1 MRLRSSW
8 TIPVAALFTVL
19 ASGGWLLQE
28 GAGPS
33 ASEALLET
41 VVRRV
46 SDNFVEEVSAQ
57 ELYDKAID
65 GLLFELGDPYAAF
78 IRAED
83 QTTALLSNSYG
94 GVGMRILAEEEGIT
108 VLSIIP
114 NSPSSALGLRPADRI
129 VEVDGESTVGWSQVD
144 AVSSLRGPKGEAVE
158 VAVSREGEPELLHF
172 AIVRDDVHIVATQS
186 LMLPDDVGYVYL
198 QQFSRQATQELQ
210 VAINDLLARG
220 ANSLVL
226 DLRYNQG
233 GILREAVEIA
243 DLFLEPGEMVV
254 DTRAR
259 DSRDSYTFA
268 APGPDRY
275 PGLPIVVL
283 VNTWSASASEIVAG
297 ALQDHDR
304 ALVLGTRTFG
314 KGVMQSVFPLPG
326 GNYLR
331 LTTGT
336 WYTPSGRSIHRSR
349 GEGDDTFALGSED
362 FNEAVS
368 EAVQLGMGAT
378 DGFVADRGP
387 VLEDAEDEEDLETFR
402 TASGRLVYGG
412 GGIIPDLVV
421 MPDTLTVAEQ
431 ELRQVLLDTE
441 VPFNDLAFRFA
452 VKYQR
457 EHLDLTEDFS
467 VTRQMRGE
475 FLAFLEERTGATL
488 DADLVDAAGD
498 LVDFQLGRQ
507 LAAAAFGEDAGLR
520 RAVERSRQVGEGV
533 RLLSGAA
540 TPEELL
546 ALVEQAT
553 EERIDDEIGPES

>member
-1 MRLRSSW
+1 MKLRSSW
-8 TIPVAALFTVL
+8 TVPVAGLFAVL

-28 GAGPS
+28 SAGPS
-33 ASEALLET
+33 ASDALLET

-108 VLSIIP
+108 VLGIIP
-114 NSPSSALGLRPADRI
+114 NSPSSALGLMADDRI

-144 AVSSLRGPKGEAVE
+144 AVSALRGPKGEAVE

-172 AIVRDDVHIVATQS
+172 SIVRDDVHIVATQS
-186 LMLPDDVGYVYL
+186 LILSDDVGYVFL

-220 ANSLVL
+220 ARSLVL
-226 DLRYNQG
+226 DLRFNVG
-233 GILREAVEIA
+233 GILREAVEIS
-243 DLFLEPGEMVV
+243 DLFLQQGEMVV

-259 DSRDSYTFA
+259 DPRDSYTFA

-275 PGLPIVVL
+275 PGLPVVVL

-349 GEGDDTFALGSED
+349 GEGDDAFALGSDE
-362 FNEAVS
+362 FNDAVT

-378 DGFVADRGP
+378 DGFVADTDP
-387 VLEDAEDEEDLETFR
+387 ALDDAEDMPVFETV
-402 TASGRLVYGG
+402 SGRVVYGG
-412 GGIIPDLVV
+412 GGIVPDVV
-421 MPDTLTVAEQ
+421 VLPDTLTVPER
-431 ELRQVLLDTE
+431 ELRQALLDSE
-441 VPFNDLAFRFA
+441 VAFNDLAFRFA
-452 VKYQR
+452 VKYHRRHPDLR
-457 EHLDLTEDFS
+457 ENFVVDVEL
-467 VTRQMRGE
+467 RRE
-475 FLAFLEERTGATL
+475 FVAYLAEETGATL
-488 DADLVDAAGD
+488 DSELVDAAGD

-507 LAAAAFGEDAGLR
+507 LAAAAFGEEAGLR
-520 RAVERSRQVGEGV
+520 RAVERSRQVTEAV
-533 RLLSGAA
+533 RLLDGAA

-546 ALVEQAT
+546 ALGEQIRDEQA
-553 EERIDDEIGPES
+553 DETLGPES

>member
-1 MRLRSSW
+1 MKLRSSW
-8 TIPVAALFTVL
+8 AVPVAGLFAVL

-28 GAGPS
+28 SAGPS

-94 GVGMRILAEEEGIT
+94 GVGMRILAEDEGIT

-114 NSPSSALGLRPADRI
+114 NSPSSELGLRPADRI

-144 AVSSLRGPKGEAVE
+144 AVSSLRGPKGETVE

-172 AIVRDDVHIVATQS
+172 SIVRDDVHIVATQS
-186 LMLPDDVGYVYL
+186 LILSDDVGYVFL

-220 ANSLVL
+220 ASSLVL
-226 DLRYNQG
+226 DLRYNVG
-233 GILREAVEIA
+233 GILREAVEIS
-243 DLFLEPGEMVV
+243 DLFLDQGEMVV

-259 DSRDSYTFA
+259 DPRDSYTFT

-275 PGLPIVVL
+275 PGLPVVVL

-349 GEGDDTFALGSED
+349 GEGDDTFALGSDE
-362 FNEAVS
+362 FNDAVT
-368 EAVQLGMGAT
+368 EAVQLGMGST
-378 DGFVADRGP
+378 DGFVADSDP
-387 VLEDAEDEEDLETFR
+387 VLDDVEEMPAYETV
-402 TASGRLVYGG
+402 SGRVVYGG
-412 GGIIPDLVV
+412 GGIVPDVVV
-421 MPDTLTVAEQ
+421 MPDTLTVAER
-431 ELRQVLLDTE
+431 ELRQVLLDSE

-452 VKYQR
+452 VKYHR
-457 EHLDLTEDFS
+457 AHPELREDFLLTS
-467 VTRQMRGE
+467 EMRGE
-475 FLAFLEERTGATL
+475 FLDYLGEQTGAVL
-488 DADLVDAAGD
+488 DPDLVDAASE
-498 LVDFQLGRQ
+498 LVDFQLSRQ
-507 LAAAAFGEDAGLR
+507 LAAAAFGEDAGTR
-520 RAVERSRQVGEGV
+520 RAVEPSRQVTEAV
-533 RLLSGAA
+533 RLLDGSA

-546 ALVEQAT
+546 ALGEQTREEQA
-553 EERIDDEIGPES
+553 DEKMGPES

>member
-1 MRLRSSW
+1 MKFRRSW
-8 TIPVAALFTVL
+8 MLPVAALFTVL

-28 GAGPS
+28 AGPS
-33 ASEALLET
+33 ASDALLET

-46 SDNFVEEVSAQ
+46 ADNFVEEVSPQ
-57 ELYDKAID
+57 DLYDKAID
-65 GLLFELGDPYAAF
+65 GLLYELGDPYAAF
-78 IRAED
+78 IRAEN

-114 NSPSSALGLRPADRI
+114 NSPSADLDLRPGDRI
-129 VEVDGESTVGWSQVD
+129 VEVDGESTVGWTQEE
-144 AVSSLRGPKGEAVE
+144 AVGALRGPKGEGVQ
-158 VAVSREGEPELLHF
+158 VAVRRAGEPDLLRIE
-172 AIVRDDVHIVATQS
+172 IVRGDVHIVATQS
-186 LMLPDDVGYVYL
+186 LLLDGDVGYVYL
-198 QQFSRQATQELQ
+198 QQFSRKATQELQ
-210 VAINDLLARG
+210 VAINDLLAQG
-220 ANSLVL
+220 ARSLVL

-243 DLFLEPGEMVV
+243 DLFLEQGEMVV

-259 DSRDSYTFA
+259 DPRDSYTFS

-275 PGLPIVVL
+275 PGLPVVVL

-349 GEGDDTFALGSED
+349 GEGDGVIALGSED
-362 FNEAVS
+362 FNDAVS

-378 DGFVADRGP
+378 DGFAADPDP
-387 VLEDAEDEEDLETFR
+387 VMEDAGELETFR
-402 TASGRLVYGG
+402 TVSGRIVYGG
-412 GGIIPDLVV
+412 GGIMPDLVV
-421 MPDTLTVAEQ
+421 MPDTLTTAEQ
-431 ELRQVLLDTE
+431 ELRQVLLESE

-452 VKYQR
+452 VEYHRQNP
-457 EHLDLTEDFS
+457 ELTERFT
-467 VTRQMRGE
+467 VTREMRQ
-475 FLAFLEERTGATL
+475 AFLDYLSERTGAEL
-488 DADLVDAAGD
+488 DPDLVDAAGD

-520 RAVERSRQVGEGV
+520 RAVERSRQVNEGV

-546 ALVEQAT
+546 ANGEREREEQA
-553 EERIDDEIGPES
+553 DSDIGPES

>member
-1 MRLRSSW
+1 MKFRSSW
-8 TIPVAALFTVL
+8 TIPIAASFAVL
-19 ASGGWLLQE
+19 ASGGWLLQA
-28 GAGPS
+28 AGPS
-33 ASEALLET
+33 ASDALLET

-46 SDNFVEEVSAQ
+46 ADNFVEEVSPQ
-57 ELYDKAID
+57 DLYDKAID

-94 GVGMRILAEEEGIT
+94 GVGMRILAEEPGIT

-114 NSPSSALGLRPADRI
+114 NSPSADLDLRPGDRI
-129 VEVDGESTVGWSQVD
+129 VEVDGESTVGWTQGE
-144 AVSSLRGPKGEAVE
+144 AVSALRGPKGEPVR
-158 VAVSREGEPELLHF
+158 VAVSRAGESELLRME
-172 AIVRDDVHIVATQS
+172 IVRGDVHLVAAKS
-186 LMLPDDVGYVYL
+186 LVLSDDVGYVYL
-198 QQFSRQATQELQ
+198 EQFSRKATQELQ
-210 VAINDLLARG
+210 VAINDLLAQG
-220 ANSLVL
+220 ARSLVL

-243 DLFLEPGEMVV
+243 DLFLEQGEMVV

-259 DSRDSYTFA
+259 DPRDSYTFS

-275 PGLPIVVL
+275 PGLPVVVL

-349 GEGDDTFALGSED
+349 GEGDDTFALGSDE
-362 FNEAVS
+362 FNDAVS

-378 DGFVADRGP
+378 DGFVSDPDPGMEDR
-387 VLEDAEDEEDLETFR
+387 EELETFE
-402 TASGRLVYGG
+402 TVSGRVVYGG
-412 GGIIPDLVV
+412 GGIMPDLVV
-421 MPDTLTVAEQ
+421 MPDTLTLPEQ
-431 ELRQVLLDTE
+431 ELREVLLESE

-452 VKYQR
+452 VDYQR
-457 EHLDLTEDFS
+457 RHPELTERFK
-467 VTRQMRGE
+467 VTREMRQE
-475 FLAFLEERTGATL
+475 FLDYLSERTGADL
-488 DADLVDAAGD
+488 DSELVDAAGD

-507 LAAAAFGEDAGLR
+507 IATAAFGEDAGLR
-520 RAVERSRQVGEGV
+520 RAVERSRQVNEGV

-546 ALVEQAT
+546 ARGEQ
-553 EERIDDEIGPES
+553 ERDEQTDSDIGPES

>member
-1 MRLRSSW
+1 MKLRSSW
-8 TIPVAALFTVL
+8 AIPVAGLFAVL

-28 GAGPS
+28 SAGPY

-41 VVRRV
+41 VVHRV
-46 SDNFVEEVSAQ
+46 ADNFVEEVSAQ

-114 NSPSSALGLRPADRI
+114 NSPSSELGLRANDRI
-129 VEVDGESTVGWSQVD
+129 VEVDGESTIGWSQVD

-158 VAVSREGEPELLHF
+158 VTVLREGEPELLHF
-172 AIVRDDVHIVATQS
+172 SIVRDDVHIVATQS
-186 LMLPDDVGYVYL
+186 LILSDDVGYVFL

-220 ANSLVL
+220 ARSLVL
-226 DLRYNQG
+226 DLRFNVG
-233 GILREAVEIA
+233 GILREAVEIS
-243 DLFLEPGEMVV
+243 DLFLEQGDMVV

-259 DSRDSYTFA
+259 DPRDSYTFS

-275 PGLPIVVL
+275 PGLPVVVL

-349 GEGDDTFALGSED
+349 GEGDDAFSLGSDD
-362 FNEAVS
+362 FNEAVT
-368 EAVQLGMGAT
+368 EAVQLGMGST
-378 DGFVADRGP
+378 DGFVVDTDPGR
-387 VLEDAEDEEDLETFR
+387 DDSEDETV
-402 TASGRLVYGG
+402 SGRVVYGG
-412 GGIIPDLVV
+412 GGIVPDVV
-421 MPDTLTVAEQ
+421 VLPDTLSVAEQ
-431 ELRQVLLDTE
+431 ALRQVLLDSE
-441 VPFNDLAFRFA
+441 VAFTDLAFRFA
-452 VKYQR
+452 VKYHR
-457 EHLDLTEDFS
+457 DHPGLREDFVVDS
-467 VTRQMRGE
+467 GLRRAFVDY
-475 FLAFLEERTGATL
+475 LAEETGATL
-488 DADLVDAAGD
+488 DSELVDAAGD

-507 LAAAAFGEDAGLR
+507 LATAAFGEDAGLR
-520 RAVERSRQVGEGV
+520 RAVERSRQVTEAV
-533 RLLSGAA
+533 RLLDEAA

-546 ALVEQAT
+546 ALGEQTREEQAD
-553 EERIDDEIGPES
+553 ERTGPES

>member
-1 MRLRSSW
+1 MKLSSSW
-8 TIPVAALFTVL
+8 TVPVAGLFAVL

-28 GAGPS
+28 SAGPS
-33 ASEALLET
+33 SPEALLET

-114 NSPSSALGLRPADRI
+114 NSPSSAIDLRPADRI
-129 VEVDGESTVGWSQVD
+129 VEVDGESTVGWSQVE

-158 VAVSREGEPELLHF
+158 VAVSRDGEPELLSF
-172 AIVRDDVHIVATQS
+172 SIVRDDVHIVATQS
-186 LMLPDDVGYVYL
+186 LMLSDDVGYVYL
-198 QQFSRQATQELQ
+198 QQFSRQATGELQ

-220 ANSLVL
+220 ASSLVL
-226 DLRYNQG
+226 DLRYNVG

-243 DLFLEPGEMVV
+243 DLMLDAGDMVV

-259 DSRDSYTFA
+259 DPRDSYTFTS
-268 APGPDRY
+268 PGPDRY
-275 PGLPIVVL
+275 PGLPVVVL

-349 GEGDDTFALGSED
+349 GEGDDTFALGSDE
-362 FNEAVS
+362 FNDAVS
-368 EAVQLGMGAT
+368 EAVQMGMGST
-378 DGFVADRGP
+378 DGFVADRDP
-387 VLEDAEDEEDLETFR
+387 ILDEAEDLQEFETV
-402 TASGRLVYGG
+402 SGRIVYGG
-412 GGIIPDLVV
+412 GGIVPDVV
-421 MPDTLTVAEQ
+421 VRPDTLTVAEQ
-431 ELRQVLLDTE
+431 ELRQVLMDSE

-452 VKYQR
+452 VKYHR
-457 EHLDLTEDFS
+457 DHPDLREDFR
-467 VTRQMRGE
+467 VTPELRGE
-475 FLAFLEERTGATL
+475 FLDYLGERAGAAL
-488 DADLVDAAGD
+488 DPELVEAAGE
-498 LVDFQLGRQ
+498 LVDFQLSRQ
-507 LAAAAFGEDAGLR
+507 LAAAAFGEDAELR
-520 RAVERSRQVGEGV
+520 RAVERSRQVSEAV
-533 RLLSGAA
+533 RLLKGAA
-540 TPEELL
+540 SPEELL
-546 ALVEQAT
+546 ALGEQT
-553 EERIDDEIGPES
+553 RDEKTDQSLGPES

>member
-8 TIPVAALFTVL
+8 TITVAGLFAVL
-19 ASGGWLLQE
+19 ASGGWLLQ
-28 GAGPS
+28 GSAVPS
-33 ASEALLET
+33 ESEALLET

-46 SDNFVEEVSAQ
+46 ADNFVEEVSPQ

-78 IRAED
+78 IRAEN

-94 GVGMRILAEEEGIT
+94 GVGMRILAEDEGIT

-114 NSPSSALGLRPADRI
+114 NSPSSALDLRPADRI

-158 VAVSREGEPELLHF
+158 VAVRREGEPDLLYF
-172 AIVRDDVHIVATQS
+172 SIVRADVHIVATQS
-186 LMLPDDVGYVYL
+186 LILSDDIGYVYL
-198 QQFSRQATQELQ
+198 QQFSREATRELQ

-220 ANSLVL
+220 ARSLVL
-226 DLRYNQG
+226 DLRYNVG
-233 GILREAVEIA
+233 GILREAVEIS
-243 DLFLEPGEMVV
+243 DLFLDPGDMVV

-259 DSRDSYTFA
+259 DPRDSYTFT

-275 PGLPIVVL
+275 PGLPVVVL

-336 WYTPSGRSIHRSR
+336 WYTPSGRSIHRAR
-349 GEGDDTFALGSED
+349 GEGDDVIALGSDE
-362 FNEAVS
+362 FNEAVT
-368 EAVQLGMGAT
+368 EAVQLGMGST
-378 DGFVADRGP
+378 DGFVADHDA
-387 VLEDAEDEEDLETFR
+387 VLDDAEDMQEYETV
-402 TASGRLVYGG
+402 SGRVVFGG
-412 GGIIPDLVV
+412 GGIVPDLVV
-421 MPDTLTVAEQ
+421 PPDTLTAAEQ
-431 ELRQVLLDTE
+431 ELRQVLLEAE

-452 VKYQR
+452 VQYHRDHPDLR
-457 EHLDLTEDFS
+457 EDFVVSPELRADFLDYLGEQTGAELDL
-467 VTRQMRGE
+467 Q
-475 FLAFLEERTGATL
+475 
-488 DADLVDAAGD
+488 LVDAAGE
-498 LVDFQLGRQ
+498 LVDFQLSRQ

-520 RAVERSRQVGEGV
+520 RAVERSRQVAEAV
-533 RLLSGAA
+533 RLLDGAA

-546 ALVEQAT
+546 ALGEQTRDEQA
-553 EERIDDEIGPES
+553 DEGMGPES

>member
-1 MRLRSSW
+1 MKFRSSW
-8 TIPVAALFTVL
+8 TIPIAVSFAVL
-19 ASGGWLLQE
+19 ASGGWLLQ

-33 ASEALLET
+33 ASDALLET

-46 SDNFVEEVSAQ
+46 ADNFVEEVSPQ
-57 ELYDKAID
+57 DLYDKAID

-94 GVGMRILAEEEGIT
+94 GVGMRILAEEPGIT
-108 VLSIIP
+108 VLSILP
-114 NSPSSALGLRPADRI
+114 NSPSADLDLRAGDRI
-129 VEVDGESTVGWSQVD
+129 VEVDGESTVGWTQGE
-144 AVSSLRGPKGEAVE
+144 AVSALRGPKGEAVR
-158 VAVSREGEPELLHF
+158 VAVSRAGESELLRME
-172 AIVRDDVHIVATQS
+172 IVRGDVHIVATQS
-186 LMLPDDVGYVYL
+186 LILSDDVGYVYL
-198 QQFSRQATQELQ
+198 QQFSRKATQELQ
-210 VAINDLLARG
+210 VAINDLLAQG
-220 ANSLVL
+220 ARSLVL

-243 DLFLEPGEMVV
+243 DLFLEQGEMVV

-259 DSRDSYTFA
+259 DPRDSYTFS

-275 PGLPIVVL
+275 PGLPVVVL

-349 GEGDDTFALGSED
+349 GEGDDTFALGSDE
-362 FNEAVS
+362 FNDAVS

-378 DGFVADRGP
+378 DGFVSDSDP
-387 VLEDAEDEEDLETFR
+387 EMEDPEELETFQ
-402 TASGRLVYGG
+402 TVSGRVVYGG
-412 GGIIPDLVV
+412 GGIMPDLVV
-421 MPDTLTVAEQ
+421 MPDTLTLPER
-431 ELRQVLLDTE
+431 ELREVLLESE

-452 VKYQR
+452 VEYQR
-457 EHLDLTEDFS
+457 RHPELTERFT
-467 VTRQMRGE
+467 VTRDMREE
-475 FLAFLEERTGATL
+475 FLEYLSERTGADL
-488 DADLVDAAGD
+488 DSELVDAAGD

-507 LAAAAFGEDAGLR
+507 IATAAFGEDAGLR
-520 RAVERSRQVGEGV
+520 RAVERSRQVNEGV

-546 ALVEQAT
+546 ALGEQ
-553 EERIDDEIGPES
+553 ERDEQTDSDIGPES

>member
-1 MRLRSSW
+1 MKLRGSW
-8 TIPVAALFTVL
+8 TFPVTALFAVL
-19 ASGGWLLQE
+19 ASGGWLLQD
-28 GAGPS
+28 GGGPT

-57 ELYDKAID
+57 DLYVMAID

-83 QTTALLSNSYG
+83 QTTALLSNNYG

-114 NSPSSALGLRPADRI
+114 NSPSSALDLRPDDRI
-129 VEVDGESTVGWSQVD
+129 VEVDGESTVGWSQTD
-144 AVSSLRGPKGEAVE
+144 AVSALRGPKGEAVE
-158 VAVSREGEPELLHF
+158 VAVERAGEPELLRF
-172 AIVRDDVHIVATQS
+172 SIVRDDVHVVATQS
-186 LMLPDDVGYVYL
+186 LILSDDIGYVYL
-198 QQFSRQATQELQ
+198 QQFSRRATQELQ
-210 VAINDLLARG
+210 VAVNDLLARG
-220 ANSLVL
+220 ARALVL

-243 DLFLEPGEMVV
+243 DLFLDPGDMVV

-259 DSRDSYTFA
+259 DVRDSYTFT

-275 PGLPIVVL
+275 PGLPVVVL

-349 GEGDDTFALGSED
+349 GEGDDTFALGSEE
-362 FNEAVS
+362 FNDAVA

-378 DGFVADRGP
+378 DGFVADRDPVSRRSRGP
-387 VLEDAEDEEDLETFR
+387 ADVRDRIGPPRVRRGRNHTGPGGDARYADGLGAGVATGAAGFR
-402 TASGRLVYGG
+402 GAVQRPRVSVRG
-412 GGIIPDLVV
+412 
-421 MPDTLTVAEQ
+421 
-431 ELRQVLLDTE
+431 QVL
-441 VPFNDLAFRFA
+441 PRASRPA
-452 VKYQR
+452 
-457 EHLDLTEDFS
+457 
-467 VTRQMRGE
+467 RG
-475 FLAFLEERTGATL
+475 FLGDSGLEG
-488 DADLVDAAGD
+488 
-498 LVDFQLGRQ
+498 
-507 LAAAAFGEDAGLR
+507 
-520 RAVERSRQVGEGV
+520 
-533 RLLSGAA
+533 
-540 TPEELL
+540 
-546 ALVEQAT
+546 
-553 EERIDDEIGPES
+553 

>member
-1 MRLRSSW
+1 MKLRSSW
-8 TIPVAALFTVL
+8 TIPIAALFTVL

-33 ASEALLET
+33 ASEALLDT

-46 SDNFVEEVSAQ
+46 SDNFVEEVTPS

-94 GVGMRILAEEEGIT
+94 GVGMRILAEEEGIL

-114 NSPSSALGLRPADRI
+114 NSPSSALDLRPADRI
-129 VEVDGESTVGWSQVD
+129 VEVDGESTLGWTQGE
-144 AVSSLRGPKGEAVE
+144 AVEALRGPKGEAVE
-158 VAVSREGEPELLHF
+158 VAVSRDGEPELLRF
-172 AIVRDDVHIVATQS
+172 AIERDDVHIVAAQS
-186 LMLPDDVGYVYL
+186 LILSDDVGYIYL
-198 QQFSRQATQELQ
+198 QQFSRQATGELQ

-220 ANSLVL
+220 ARSLVL
-226 DLRYNQG
+226 DLRYNVG

-243 DLFLEPGEMVV
+243 DLFLEPGDMVV

-259 DSRDSYTFA
+259 NPLDSYTFS

-275 PGLPIVVL
+275 PGLPVVVL

-304 ALVLGTRTFG
+304 ALVLGTRSFG

-336 WYTPSGRSIHRSR
+336 WYTPSGRSIHRLR

-362 FNEAVS
+362 FNDAVS

-378 DGFVADRGP
+378 DGFVADPGP
-387 VLEDAEDEEDLETFR
+387 DLEDPEDLEIYR
-402 TASGRLVYGG
+402 TVSGRVVYGG
-412 GGIIPDLVV
+412 GGIMPDLVV
-421 MPDTLTVAEQ
+421 TPDTLTVAEQ
-431 ELRQVLLDTE
+431 ELRQVLLDSE

-452 VKYQR
+452 VRYHRQ
-457 EHLDLTEDFS
+457 HPDLTEDFT
-467 VTRQMRGE
+467 VTREMRGE
-475 FLAFLEERTGATL
+475 FLDFLSERTGAVL
-488 DADLVDAAGD
+488 DAELVDAAGD

-507 LAAAAFGEDAGLR
+507 LAAAVFGEDAGLR
-520 RAVERSRQVGEGV
+520 RAVERSRQVAEGV
-533 RLLSGAA
+533 RLLREAA
-540 TPEELL
+540 TPEDLL
-546 ALVEQAT
+546 ALGEQARDEQT
-553 EERIDDEIGPES
+553 GNEIGPES

>member
-1 MRLRSSW
+1 MKFRSSW
-8 TIPVAALFTVL
+8 KIPIAVTFAVL
-19 ASGGWLLQE
+19 ASGGWLLQ

-33 ASEALLET
+33 ASDALLET

-46 SDNFVEEVSAQ
+46 ADNFVEEVSPQ
-57 ELYDKAID
+57 DLYDKAID

-83 QTTALLSNSYG
+83 QTSALLSNSYG
-94 GVGMRILAEEEGIT
+94 GVGMRILAEEPGIT

-114 NSPSSALGLRPADRI
+114 NSPSADLDLRPGDRI
-129 VEVDGESTVGWSQVD
+129 VEVDGESTVGWTQAE
-144 AVSSLRGPKGEAVE
+144 AVSALRGPKGEPVQ
-158 VAVSREGEPELLHF
+158 VAVSRPGESELLRIE
-172 AIVRDDVHIVATQS
+172 IVRGDVHLVAAKS
-186 LMLPDDVGYVYL
+186 LILSDDVGYVYL
-198 QQFSRQATQELQ
+198 EQFSRKATQELQ
-210 VAINDLLARG
+210 IAINDLLAQG
-220 ANSLVL
+220 ARSLVL

-243 DLFLEPGEMVV
+243 DLFLEEGEMVV

-259 DSRDSYTFA
+259 DPRDSYTFA

-275 PGLPIVVL
+275 PGLPVVVL

-349 GEGDDTFALGSED
+349 GEGDDTFALGSNE
-362 FNEAVS
+362 FNDAVS

-378 DGFVADRGP
+378 DGFVSDSDP
-387 VLEDAEDEEDLETFR
+387 EMENPEELETFQ
-402 TASGRLVYGG
+402 TVSGRVVYGG
-412 GGIIPDLVV
+412 GGIMPDLVV
-421 MPDTLTVAEQ
+421 MPDTLTRPEQ
-431 ELRQVLLDTE
+431 ELREVLLESE

-452 VKYQR
+452 VEYQR
-457 EHLDLTEDFS
+457 RHPELTERFT
-467 VTRQMRGE
+467 VTRDMREE
-475 FLAFLEERTGATL
+475 FLDYLSERTGADL
-488 DADLVDAAGD
+488 DSELVDAAGD

-507 LAAAAFGEDAGLR
+507 IATAAFGEDAGLR
-520 RAVERSRQVGEGV
+520 RAVERSRQVNEGV

-546 ALVEQAT
+546 ALGEQERDEQA
-553 EERIDDEIGPES
+553 ESDIGPES

>member
-1 MRLRSSW
+1 MKLRSSW
-8 TIPVAALFTVL
+8 AVPVAGLFAVL

-28 GAGPS
+28 SAGPS

-94 GVGMRILAEEEGIT
+94 GVGMRILAEDEGIT

-114 NSPSSALGLRPADRI
+114 NSPSSELGLLPADRI

-144 AVSSLRGPKGEAVE
+144 AVSSLRGPKGETVE

-172 AIVRDDVHIVATQS
+172 SIVRDDVHIVATQS
-186 LMLPDDVGYVYL
+186 LILSDDVGYVFL

-220 ANSLVL
+220 ASSLVL
-226 DLRYNQG
+226 DLRYNVG
-233 GILREAVEIA
+233 GILREAVEIS
-243 DLFLEPGEMVV
+243 DLFLDQGEMVV

-259 DSRDSYTFA
+259 DPRDSYTFT

-275 PGLPIVVL
+275 PGLPVVVL

-349 GEGDDTFALGSED
+349 GEGDDTFALGSDE
-362 FNEAVS
+362 FNDAVT
-368 EAVQLGMGAT
+368 EAVQLGMGST
-378 DGFVADRGP
+378 DGFVADSDP
-387 VLEDAEDEEDLETFR
+387 VLDDVEEMPAYETV
-402 TASGRLVYGG
+402 SGRVVYGG
-412 GGIIPDLVV
+412 GGIVPDVVV
-421 MPDTLTVAEQ
+421 MPDTLTVAER
-431 ELRQVLLDTE
+431 ELRQVLLDSE

-452 VKYQR
+452 VKYHR
-457 EHLDLTEDFS
+457 AHPELREDFL
-467 VTRQMRGE
+467 VTFEMRGE
-475 FLAFLEERTGATL
+475 FLDYLGEQTGAVL
-488 DADLVDAAGD
+488 DPYLVDAASE
-498 LVDFQLGRQ
+498 LVDFQLSRQ
-507 LAAAAFGEDAGLR
+507 LAAAAFGEDAGTR
-520 RAVERSRQVGEGV
+520 RAVQRSRQVAEAV
-533 RLLSGAA
+533 RLLDGSA

-546 ALVEQAT
+546 ALGEQTREEQA
-553 EERIDDEIGPES
+553 DEKMGPES

>member
-1 MRLRSSW
+1 MKLRSSF
-8 TIPVAALFTVL
+8 TVPVAGLFAVL

-28 GAGPS
+28 SAGPS

-46 SDNFVEEVSAQ
+46 SENSVEEVSPQ

-114 NSPSSALGLRPADRI
+114 NSPSSALDLKAADRI
-129 VEVDGESTVGWSQVD
+129 VEVDGELTIGWTQGE
-144 AVSSLRGPKGEAVE
+144 AVSALRGPKGEAVE
-158 VAVSREGEPELLHF
+158 VAVSRDGEPELLHF
-172 AIVRDDVHIVATQS
+172 SIVRDNVHVVATQS
-186 LMLPDDVGYVYL
+186 LILSEGVGYVYL
-198 QQFSRQATQELQ
+198 QTFSRQATQEMQ

-220 ANSLVL
+220 ASSLVL
-226 DLRYNQG
+226 DLRYNVG

-243 DLFLEPGEMVV
+243 DLFLEPGDMVV

-259 DSRDSYTFA
+259 DPRDSYAFT

-275 PGLPIVVL
+275 PGLPVVVL

-349 GEGDDTFALGSED
+349 GEGDDTFALGSDE
-362 FNEAVS
+362 FNDAVS

-378 DGFVADRGP
+378 DGFVADRDS
-387 VLEDAEDEEDLETFR
+387 VVEDAEDLQAFETV
-402 TASGRLVYGG
+402 SGRVVYGG
-412 GGIIPDLVV
+412 GGIVPDLVV

-431 ELRQVLLDTE
+431 DLRQVLLESE

-452 VKYQR
+452 VRYHR
-457 EHLDLTEDFS
+457 DHPDLREDFL
-467 VTRQMRGE
+467 VTPELRGQ
-475 FLAFLEERTGATL
+475 FLDYLGEQTGEAL
-488 DADLVDAAGD
+488 DPDLVDAAGD

-520 RAVERSRQVGEGV
+520 RAVERSRQVNEAV
-533 RLLSGAA
+533 RLLNGAA
-540 TPEELL
+540 TPEALL
-546 ALVEQAT
+546 ALGEQTRDEQA
-553 EERIDDEIGPES
+553 DESMGPES